1 MANFT
6 E

>member
-6 E
+6 Y